1 MNIVFETAKVD
12 AKYKTNTKT
21 DLLFLMHQGVYSD
34 WILTGYMAFWPW
46 QSNALHLLVI
56 EKSEVLTSSL

>member
-1 MNIVFETAKVD
+1 LTSCNSFVGGLDSKYETNLNIVFETAKVD

-34 WILTGYMAFWPW
+34 WILTGYMAFW
-46 QSNALHLLVI
+46 HR
-56 EKSEVLTSSL
+56 

>member
-34 WILTGYMAFWPW
+34 WILTGSKSAILPDLRCMAFW
-46 QSNALHLLVI
+46 HR
-56 EKSEVLTSSL
+56 